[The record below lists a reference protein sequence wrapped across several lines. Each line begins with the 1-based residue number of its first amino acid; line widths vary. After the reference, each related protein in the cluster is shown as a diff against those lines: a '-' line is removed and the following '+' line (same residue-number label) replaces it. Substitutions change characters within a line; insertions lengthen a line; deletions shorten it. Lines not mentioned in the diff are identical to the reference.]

1 MANKRKTIRSRS
13 VFDYEIIPLDTV
25 DLDAPVVQ
33 IVEMNDSYQIL
44 LSGKSKHLDRI
55 GESPSQHERGGIRV
69 QRFDS
74 FRDYLIEEHCAEELD
89 ADMLGFEDGTLAEV
103 LAGLTN
109 MEAYGVVMGGG
120 LLMVKKI
127 SGNEID
133 PEALLNRF
141 Y

>member
-1 MANKRKTIRSRS
+1 MASKRKKIRLCS
-13 VFDYEIIPLDTV
+13 VFDYEIVPLQTV
-25 DLDAPVVQ
+25 DLGAPVVQ

-44 LSGKSKHLDRI
+44 LSGKHLDRI
-55 GESPSQHERGGIRV
+55 GESASQEVRGGIRV

-89 ADMLGFEDGTLAEV
+89 GDMLGFEDGSLEEV
-103 LAGLTN
+103 LAGLTD
-109 MEAYGVVMGGG
+109 MEKHGVVMGGG

-127 SGNEID
+127 SGDEID
-133 PEALLNRF
+133 PEALLDRF

>member
-1 MANKRKTIRSRS
+1 MANNRKTIRSRS

-33 IVEMNDSYQIL
+33 IVEMNDDYQIL
-44 LSGKSKHLDRI
+44 LSGKNLDRI

-89 ADMLGFEDGTLAEV
+89 GDMLGFEDGTLAEV

-120 LLMVKKI
+120 LLMVKEI
-127 SGNEID
+127 SGNEIN